1 MFRSILLF
9 SFLAYVSTT
18 TEGTDEWMTGIWTDS
33 LVEAS
38 KRTYGWMTGIW
49 TEPVVEVSKQT
60 YGWMTE
66 IWTEP
71 VVEVSKQTYGWMTD
85 RRCKCSGVM
94 VMVDKETGESVGEC
108 TKLKEGRPFCFVDPS
123 ACQDSVPSSQFPDL
137 YWSYAACEVE
147 SF

>member
-1 MFRSILLF
+1 MFLSILLF

-33 LVEAS
+33 VVEAS
-38 KRTYGWMTGIW
+38 KRTYGWMTG
-49 TEPVVEVSKQT
+49 
-60 YGWMTE
+60 

-94 VMVDKETGESVGEC
+94 VMVDKDTGESVGEC
-108 TKLKEGRPFCFVDPS
+108 TVSKNGRPFCFVNYPD
-123 ACQDSVPSSQFPDL
+123 ACQDSVPSSQFPGLD
-137 YWSYAACEVE
+137 WSYEACEVQ
-147 SF
+147 